1 MQIYKVL
8 QFPST
13 NFIILKS
20 LHDDLIIKMLQVIYI
35 ANFLLN
41 KIFLPLFIFICK
53 DLIYY

>member
-41 KIFLPLFIFICK
+41 KIFLQLFIFICK